1 MLAHKTK
8 YILHN
13 TTSRIKINVNTSTRQ
28 HGQIYIN
35 ENPPNLTLISF
46 CNFINKLHYCNA
58 LLFLSDSS
66 NTLKNRII
74 TEKLGDNH
82 QLPRSSLH
90 VLSWTGGTWYAGL
103 VCPCRMHT
111 ISHILCLVLADVAGL
126 TFHLRTMT
134 ASSGGDGDIVQ
145 HQPTLSEKALHQ

>member
-13 TTSRIKINVNTSTRQ
+13 TILLQESRLMSTRQ

-35 ENPPNLTLISF
+35 ENPPNVMLISF

-90 VLSWTGGTWYAGL
+90 VLSWTGGTWQYAWL

>member
-1 MLAHKTK
+1 M
-8 YILHN
+8 
-13 TTSRIKINVNTSTRQ
+13 
-28 HGQIYIN
+28 
-35 ENPPNLTLISF
+35 LISF

-134 ASSGGDGDIVQ
+134 ASNTLYWWWMVVVS
-145 HQPTLSEKALHQ
+145 QPTLSTPPPQSVQSALQAAIIEENLF